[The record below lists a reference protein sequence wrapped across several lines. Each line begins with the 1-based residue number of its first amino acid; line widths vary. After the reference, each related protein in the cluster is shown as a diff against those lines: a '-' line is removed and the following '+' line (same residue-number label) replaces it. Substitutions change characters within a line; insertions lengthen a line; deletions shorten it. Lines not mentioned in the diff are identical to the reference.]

1 MLAAGLVSSLFDDWR
16 FDGDTV
22 LVSLPLSLS
31 KKACNCL
38 KGVFVRLSCPNISP
52 DGDGV
57 LEPLPLSSRI
67 SLFEDLH
74 DTLSGEVGA
83 DDWLLSS
90 LDLWGVGVLGR
101 LF

>member
-38 KGVFVRLSCPNISP
+38 IGVFVRLSCP

-57 LEPLPLSSRI
+57 LVPLPLSKRI
-67 SLFEDLH
+67 SLFEDLF
-74 DTLSGEVGA
+74 DTLSGENGA
-83 DDWLLSS
+83 GDWFLSS
-90 LDLWGVGVLGR
+90 LNLWDVGVLGR

>member
-22 LVSLPLSLS
+22 LVSLPLSLF

-38 KGVFVRLSCPNISP
+38 IGVFVRLSCP

-57 LEPLPLSSRI
+57 LVPLPFSERL
-67 SLFEDLH
+67 SLFEDLR
-74 DTLSGEVGA
+74 DSLSGESGA
-83 DDWLLSS
+83 DDWLLFS
-90 LDLWGVGVLGR
+90 LNLWGVGVLGR
-101 LF
+101 LL

>member
-38 KGVFVRLSCPNISP
+38 IGVFVRLSCP

-57 LEPLPLSSRI
+57 LVLLPLSERI